1 MNLVLK
7 PDVTYATAPKKIQE
21 AIDFYIDT
29 GNATEAYRLCKTCK
43 VSERSVSKY
52 GSMFFRDPRI
62 VALVRERRDQ
72 ILASQRFTKEEL
84 IQKIQAIA
92 DGLVE
97 DQYSSKTSV
106 KDRLEASKLL
116 AKITGVLDE
125 RATTNVNVGVQ
136 FVNDIKE

>member
-1 MNLVLK
+1 MQ
-7 PDVTYATAPKKIQE
+7 PVTMQTTFDTAPLKIQR
-21 AIDFYIDT
+21 AIDHYIDT
-29 GNATEAYRLCKTCK
+29 GEIAESYRLCKPSSVK
-43 VSERSVSKY
+43 ERSVSSY
-52 GSMFFRDPRI
+52 ASEFFRRPEI